1 MIWPSPSAQ
10 FYLFGRRNYKRALK
24 GPLTSRLSQS
34 MNILKILSIVL
45 SVVGLLFGLVSAY
58 WWHAAGKVTVS
69 PAWELEIRGD
79 INKNI
84 MGWVTGN
91 MIAVKRSGDLN
102 KCAALWTA
110 ATILVS
116 TLASVLSTLA

>member
-1 MIWPSPSAQ
+1 MS
-10 FYLFGRRNYKRALK
+10 
-24 GPLTSRLSQS
+24 T
-34 MNILKILSIVL
+34 LKILSVVL
-45 SVVGLLFGLVSAY
+45 SVIGLLFGLVSAY
-58 WWHAAGKVTVS
+58 CWHAASRVTVS

-91 MIAVKRSGDLN
+91 MIAFKRSGDLN
-102 KCAALWTA
+102 KRAALWTA

-116 TLASVLSTLA
+116 TVASVLSTLA